1 MTSTFTSV
9 LEDTSVRDD
18 LRTIRLE
25 DLPEVD
31 PRHPLRLAAAT
42 PLLEHLWR
50 MALFDCEI
58 NIVERDGL
66 RFFGA
71 GDNFGDG
78 IFTRDICYSGILGLN
93 RVYPDLMWDSLEATR
108 TIRRQL
114 GFKVPRGY
122 AAEEIDAPWEI
133 VDLSREVF
141 QARFGTAPISQRT
154 DDVVWLWCAA
164 DLLRRDSGD
173 ERRREWVYEE
183 GRHFFE
189 AFYDF
194 WHDPEDGLY
203 RGQSSFIDVHFLD
216 KVATGYPPEWTPVD
230 CVMIKALSTN
240 CLYVRGLQAMAELAE
255 GLGRHEEARCWGD
268 RRDAL
273 VAAIRRELRFP
284 DGTFSYFKHA
294 DGRLEQRREALGTAF
309 TVLLGVV
316 DGPDATAAL
325 ADYPVTG
332 KGVPIFHPF
341 FDREAWYHNNSS
353 WPFVDTF
360 FFMALEQSDGV
371 DRSEQNLAVLART
384 CVNDDLVG
392 RWKFDENGELREG
405 RRYDPGS
412 FHELT
417 DFRTGDIKGS
427 ANQLWTAAAF
437 IGTCFRAGLV
447 EDAPRVSPS
456 ESTRSKGDRNA

>member
-1 MTSTFTSV
+1 MNHSFTTTLDRTSI
-9 LEDTSVRDD
+9 RDP
-18 LRTIRLE
+18 LRTITVE
-25 DLPEVD
+25 DLPEVS
-31 PRHPLRLAAAT
+31 PRHPLRLREAT
-42 PLLEHLWR
+42 PLLERLWG

-66 RFFGA
+66 RYFGA
-71 GDNFGDG
+71 GDNFADG
-78 IFTRDICYSGILGLN
+78 VFTRDICYSGILGLN
-93 RVYPDLMWDSLEATR
+93 RVYPDLMWDSLERTR
-108 TIRRQL
+108 AVRRKL
-114 GFKVPRGY
+114 GFKVSHGY
-122 AAEEIDAPWEI
+122 AAKEIDAPWEI
-133 VDLSREVF
+133 VDLSREEF
-141 QARFGTAPISQRT
+141 KARYQTAPITQRT

-164 DLLRRDSGD
+164 DLLHHDSGD
-173 ERRREWVYEE
+173 GRRREWVYDE

-189 AFYDF
+189 EFYNP

-203 RGQSSFIDVHFLD
+203 RGQASFIDIHFLD

-230 CVMIKALSTN
+230 CVMVKALSTN
-240 CLYVRGLQAMAELAE
+240 CLYARGLQVMAELAE
-255 GLGRHEEARCWGD
+255 GLGRQAEAGRWQD
-268 RRDAL
+268 RREAL
-273 VAAIRRELRFP
+273 VAAIRRELRFD
-284 DGTFSYFKHA
+284 DGTFTYFKHA

-316 DGPDATAAL
+316 DGAA
-325 ADYPVTG
+325 AAAAVAGYPVTG

-341 FDREAWYHNNSS
+341 FDRDAWYHNNSS

-360 FFMALEQSDGV
+360 FLMALEQLDGV
-371 DRSEQNLAVLART
+371 DRSQENLALLART
-384 CVNDDLVG
+384 CVNDDVVG

-447 EDAPRVSPS
+447 AGKEQSS
-456 ESTRSKGDRNA
+456 